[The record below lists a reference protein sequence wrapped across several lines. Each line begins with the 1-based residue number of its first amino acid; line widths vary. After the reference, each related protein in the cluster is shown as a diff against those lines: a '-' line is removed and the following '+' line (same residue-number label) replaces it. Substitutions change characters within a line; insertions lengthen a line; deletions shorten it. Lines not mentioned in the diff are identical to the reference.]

1 VIDPL
6 GLALEN
12 FDAIGEWR
20 TVDRFAGTPI
30 DSSGKMADGTPVNG
44 PVDLQKVVLSR
55 PDQFVQTITRNL
67 MIYALGRTLDY
78 HDMPVVREI
87 VRAAAAKNYTF
98 KTIVKAIVGT
108 DAFRKKTVL
117 TAANDK
123 PTKEAS
129 ATK

>member
-1 VIDPL
+1 M
-6 GLALEN
+6 
-12 FDAIGEWR
+12 
-20 TVDRFAGTPI
+20 DRFAGTPI

-87 VRAAAAKNYTF
+87 VRDAAAKNYTF